1 MQEFWETLF
10 LASILGYATVLWLSS
25 ILLYEAD
32 TGKIKWKDCWI
43 TIFLLFVINSVVT
56 FVSAHFGGII

>member
-43 TIFLLFVINSVVT
+43 TIFLLFVINSVVI

>member
-1 MQEFWETLF
+1 MQEIWEMLF

-43 TIFLLFVINSVVT
+43 TIFLLVVINSVVT

>member
-1 MQEFWETLF
+1 MQEFWEMLF

-56 FVSAHFGGII
+56 FVSAHFGGVI